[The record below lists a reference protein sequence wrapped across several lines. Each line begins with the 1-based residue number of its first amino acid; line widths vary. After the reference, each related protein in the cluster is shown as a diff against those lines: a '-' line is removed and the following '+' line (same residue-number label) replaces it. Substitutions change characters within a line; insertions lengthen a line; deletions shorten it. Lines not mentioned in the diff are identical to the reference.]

1 MKQFKFDINGS
12 KYEVDVKSLEDN
24 LAEVEVNGNL
34 YQVKIDDGNG
44 VASSVPIAKPVVKP
58 TTAPAPAAVATASA
72 ATGTKGS
79 KSVKAPLPGSIL
91 KINIAAGTA
100 FKEGDVLMVM
110 ESMKMENNIQAESD
124 GTVTKLCTSVGA
136 AVMQDDVLVEYN

>member
-34 YQVKIDDGNG
+34 YQVKIDDGSG
-44 VASSVPIAKPVVKP
+44 TAPSVPTVKPVVKP
-58 TTAPAPAAVATASA
+58 AAAPAAAAVTAPAAA
-72 ATGTKGS
+72 GTKGS
-79 KSVKAPLPGSIL
+79 KSIKAPLPGSIL
-91 KINIAAGTA
+91 KINVAAGTA
-100 FKEGDVLMVM
+100 FMEGDVLMVM
-110 ESMKMENNIQAESD
+110 ESMKMENNIQAESN

-136 AVMQDDVLVEYN
+136 AVMQDDVLIEYN